1 MAEINNLP
9 KDMTPLE
16 QNGYT
21 IIYEDE
27 VAKIIFSKAAE
38 MLRKLSIPFS
48 VLDIE
53 EESDAED
60 DSWGYTVITVRVNVK
75 EDFNRISDI
84 IISYA
89 YSDIDPSDATRV
101 LLVLEHV

>member
-1 MAEINNLP
+1 MAEIKNLP
-9 KDMTPLE
+9 KDMISLE
-16 QNGYT
+16 QRGYK

-27 VAKIIFSKAAE
+27 VAKIIFSKASE
-38 MLRKLSIPFS
+38 MLRKFSIPFS
-48 VLDIE
+48 VVDIE

-60 DSWGYTVITVRVNVK
+60 DSWAYTVITIRVNVK

-89 YSDIDPSDATRV
+89 YSDIDPNDATRV